1 MTQRVTHDFVW
12 TADIMETWRAMGKAK
27 YQVTIGNVTIMCDV
41 TMSEF
46 TVQMTGE
53 VIADTT
59 CNTMSKTMQRPI

>member
-1 MTQRVTHDFVW
+1 
-12 TADIMETWRAMGKAK
+12 METWRAMGKAK
-27 YQVTIGNVTIMCDV
+27 YQVTIGNVMIMCDE